1 MLLICGIEDLISASD
16 AWPVGGTLGWGR
28 EPREGGCAPD
38 IPASPGKRKSKS
50 KGGFTSV
57 RSSTLGWVVLPLRP
71 QVQTLGQAALSW
83 RGDPGVLGALGEIGR
98 CLPNT
103 WGGSSTCLCPDWP
116 SFGEGLWSRAGRAM
130 PEEAGTSAGKEA
142 GQQGAGVRLCPAI
155 PIPTVPGVLG
165 RVLSMMRL
173 WTGWF
178 LKLRGRSGVL
188 SNALLF

>member
-38 IPASPGKRKSKS
+38 IPARPGKRKSKS

-57 RSSTLGWVVLPLRP
+57 HSSTLGWVVLPLRP

-103 WGGSSTCLCPDWP
+103 WGGNSTCFCPDWP
-116 SFGEGLWSRAGRAM
+116 SYGEAACGPEQGEPCLKKQVHQLERRLVSRVRGSGCVQPSLSPQCLGSWAG
-130 PEEAGTSAGKEA
+130 G
-142 GQQGAGVRLCPAI
+142 
-155 PIPTVPGVLG
+155 
-165 RVLSMMRL
+165 
-173 WTGWF
+173 
-178 LKLRGRSGVL
+178 
-188 SNALLF
+188 